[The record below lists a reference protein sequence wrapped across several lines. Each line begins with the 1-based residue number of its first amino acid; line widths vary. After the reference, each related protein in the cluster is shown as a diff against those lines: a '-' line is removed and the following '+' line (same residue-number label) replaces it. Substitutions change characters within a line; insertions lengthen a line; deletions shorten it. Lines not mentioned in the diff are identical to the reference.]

1 MSESQAAESQ
11 AVETSTDVATDLTSD
26 DNNLSPTESNPEST
40 NEEQSSSSVAAD
52 SEELAVNAESKS
64 TEGSEEDAQQEDE
77 HAEESPEWFMKDKY
91 KSIEEQAK
99 ATFELQKKMGKFWG
113 RPQDEY
119 KLEAIEGV
127 DKDDPL
133 MQNIIP
139 AIKELGLSQNGFEH
153 LVKEY
158 QNANI
163 AMMKKFEAE
172 LKEELTVKDAATYQA
187 CDKWMNERLTPE
199 EKKQV
204 QNNWLM
210 TPADFKLFNQLRLMA
225 APSTNVPSSSTGE
238 GVRFESSREV
248 ENDKIKY
255 RKEVA
260 SGLRVPDK
268 NYENELAQRFR
279 DSRSR
284 ELRSKS

>member
-1 MSESQAAESQ
+1 MSETQGTESQ
-11 AVETSTDVATDLTSD
+11 TDTVEASTDATTDTTSD
-26 DNNLSPTESNPEST
+26 GYNSSPTETNTDSSADEQQPTTKAIDAPVDGDGKPE
-40 NEEQSSSSVAAD
+40 EE
-52 SEELAVNAESKS
+52 
-64 TEGSEEDAQQEDE
+64 TPEGETPE
-77 HAEESPEWFMKDKY
+77 EESAPEWFMKDKY
-91 KSIEEQAK
+91 KSVEEQAK
-99 ATFELQKKMGKFWG
+99 AAFELQKKMGQFWG
-113 RPQDEY
+113 KPQNEY
-119 KLEAIEGV
+119 TLDGIEGV
-127 DKDDPL
+127 AKDDPL

-139 AIKELGLSQNGFEH
+139 AIKELGLSQKGFQH
-153 LVKEY
+153 LIKEY

-163 AMMKKFEAE
+163 KMMEKFEAE
-172 LKEELTVKDAATYQA
+172 LKEELTVKEASTYQA

-199 EKKQV
+199 EKTMV

-260 SGLRVPDK
+260 SGLRVSDK